1 MAKFNFVVCGGTFDL
16 LHAGHKTFIQNA
28 LKTSEK
34 VLLGITDDS
43 YIQNSKNNLG
53 IEDFQ
58 TRKFAVEQYL
68 NSLGVTNRVQVVGI
82 SNAYEPYLE
91 TSADYQAIVVTEQTE
106 KAALEINAKRK
117 QNNIPQLQ
125 VIISEM
131 KKAQDGKEISST
143 RIRNGEI
150 NREGRM
156 YLNPEWQNKKLIL
169 PDKLRSKLQEPWGR
183 VLNEIPS
190 NLDGTKTVVVGDATS
205 QRFNQKS
212 IKRFLSIVDFQ
223 IQRKVSFQNLL
234 ELGFANEEVRKINN
248 PHGELTPE
256 LFGAVQLAFES
267 QNKTVILVEG
277 EDDLAVLPVLLI
289 SPLGFEIFY
298 GQPNVG
304 LVQLPVTE
312 ENKEKA
318 YQLVQHFDKS

>member
-1 MAKFNFVVCGGTFDL
+1 MTKFNFVVCGGTFDL
-16 LHAGHKTFIQNA
+16 LHAGHKAFIKDA
-28 LKTSEK
+28 LKTGEK

-43 YIQNSKNNLG
+43 YVQNSKHNLG

-58 TRKFAVEQYL
+58 TRKFAVERFL
-68 NSLGVTNRVQVVGI
+68 NSLGAADRVKVVGI

-91 TSADYQAIVVTEQTE
+91 TSTDYQAIVVTEQT
-106 KAALEINAKRK
+106 KQAALSINAKRK
-117 QNNIPQLQ
+117 QNNIAELEI
-125 VIISEM
+125 IISEM

-143 RIRNGEI
+143 RIRSGEI
-150 NREGRM
+150 NREGRL

-169 PDKLRSKLQEPWGR
+169 PDKLRSKLQEPWGK
-183 VLNEIPS
+183 VLSEIPQ
-190 NLDGTKTVVVGDATS
+190 NLDNKKTIVVGDATT
-205 QRFNQKS
+205 QKFNQTNTKQ
-212 IKRFLSIVDFQ
+212 FLSIVDFQ
-223 IQRKVSFQNLL
+223 IQRKVSFQSLS
-234 ELGFANEEVRKINN
+234 ELGFANEEARKINN

-256 LFGAVQLAFES
+256 LFRAAQLAFES
-267 QNKTVILVEG
+267 QNQTVILIEG
-277 EDDLAVLPVLLI
+277 EEDLAVLPVLLI
-289 SPLGFEIFY
+289 SPLGFDIFY